1 MKDLEKI
8 IRYLD
13 GEMFGDEK
21 LLFEQELVGDKSLNQ
36 SKILMEE
43 IDRAIDDD
51 QVLAFKAKLAETQEL
66 CNAIN
71 DANYVVNEENREV
84 MERSPEYY
92 RISWKYVASAVIAL
106 LVVASVL
113 FYNFSKTSND
123 KIFASYY
130 HRYEANY
137 EASDV
142 NSRSAD
148 VAKVSKLINAV
159 QLYDLGNISTAI
171 VQFEDIIKEDPEN
184 TAAHFFT
191 GLALIENQ
199 DYNKA
204 IKNLLFVIS
213 KNDMP
218 YIEQSE
224 WYLGLCYL
232 KEEQRSQAK
241 VLLNKIGS
249 SESYYKIKALDLL
262 KQIQ

>member
-13 GEMFGDEK
+13 GEMLGDEK
-21 LLFEQELVGDKSLNQ
+21 FLFEQELVGDKSLNQ
-36 SKILMEE
+36 SKLLMDE

-51 QVLAFKAKLAETQEL
+51 QVFAFKAKLAETQAL

-71 DANYVVNEENREV
+71 DADYVVGEETGVVLEQSSKYR
-84 MERSPEYY
+84 
-92 RISWKYVASAVIAL
+92 RISWKYVASAVITL

-130 HRYEANY
+130 HRYEADY
-137 EASDV
+137 EAAGV
-142 NSRSAD
+142 NSRSDA
-148 VAKVSKLINAV
+148 AKVSKLINAV
-159 QLYDLGNISTAI
+159 QLYDLGNTNSAI
-171 VQFEDIIKEDPEN
+171 IQFEEIIKADPEN
-184 TAAHFFT
+184 TAAHFFA

-199 DYNKA
+199 DYDKA
-204 IKNLLFVIS
+204 ISNLLFVIS
-213 KNDMP
+213 KNDLP

-224 WYLGLCYL
+224 WYLALCYL
-232 KEEQRSQAK
+232 KKDQRSQAK
-241 VLLNKIGS
+241 ALLNKIAN

-262 KQIQ
+262 KKLQ